1 MLSDL
6 LCLMIANSF
15 LKVRNKP
22 SDVFKLTSVQCQM
35 SFIQVGVVGLRFF
48 PLLVLF
54 TKMAHLVFRALCSCD
69 SNAI

>member
-15 LKVRNKP
+15 LKVT

-35 SFIQVGVVGLRFF
+35 SFIQVGIVGLRFF
-48 PLLVLF
+48 LLLVLF
-54 TKMAHLVFRALCSCD
+54 TKVAHLVFRALCSCD